1 MKIIPFIQWF
11 IISSDTSFTLVDS
24 KNLLFITSKRMG
36 SLFNKD
42 NEGKEKE
49 GIVYFCVANS
59 QYFLNEFLWVFQ
71 NEKGE
76 TTIVGF
82 FVQYYFEANV
92 GNLCCSSLC
101 NGKGVILLS

>member
-1 MKIIPFIQWF
+1 
-11 IISSDTSFTLVDS
+11 
-24 KNLLFITSKRMG
+24 MG

-71 NEKGE
+71 NVKG
-76 TTIVGF
+76 
-82 FVQYYFEANV
+82 
-92 GNLCCSSLC
+92 
-101 NGKGVILLS
+101 